1 MVKQTK
7 SQRLREKMQ
16 IEIKHSKQ
24 TTLGSLP
31 EARKAVPSKKPVPE
45 QKKQIEISEI
55 TTSTREDELSVNV
68 GFRLNPSRNVFSK
81 VTSDLFFDG
90 QKIESLRLRILQGPL
105 ATDDSEFS
113 YVLDMTGIPEGKHTL
128 RVETYELWDSDEKLT
143 AISKEITIDY
153 VPVKREDR
161 LIRVPIIKST
171 AGANLDII
179 SDTQKDIYREID
191 EEMKRESEG
200 RRDYW

>member
-16 IEIKHSKQ
+16 IDIKHSKQ

-31 EARKAVPSKKPVPE
+31 EARKVVPLKKPAPE
-45 QKKQIEISEI
+45 QKRQIEIFEI
-55 TTSTREDELSVNV
+55 TTSTREEELALKV
-68 GFRLNPSRNVFSK
+68 GFRLRPSRNVFSR
-81 VTSDLFFDG
+81 VTSDLFFDE
-90 QKIESLRLRILQGPL
+90 QKIESLHLRILQGPL

-113 YVLDMTGIPEGKHTL
+113 FVLDMTGIPEGKHTL
-128 RVETYELWDSDEKLT
+128 RVEMYELWDSDEKLT
-143 AISKEITIDY
+143 AISKQISIDY
-153 VPVKREDR
+153 APLKREDR

-179 SDTQKDIYREID
+179 SDTQKNIYHKID
-191 EEMKRESEG
+191 EEMKRESVG